1 MTFKLTKYEFR
12 STVRMMGVLWIALPI
27 LAVLIGLNDKFF
39 GGNGLEELPAAVN
52 LMNSVITF
60 LYFAIFVALIT
71 MTVMI
76 IILRFYRGLLR
87 DEGYLMHTLPV
98 KTWQLITAKGVVAV
112 CVSIISMAVGVLS
125 ILLLSLFEGWN
136 SVYVGEFLQ
145 YAMELMKERPMI
157 AVIALECMVLVI
169 AWLMAGI
176 YKVYASL
183 SIGQLAAKHKIA
195 LSAVSYV
202 GISIAGIMI
211 LSLAGKVFNTLT
223 GWFDGLV
230 DSVEAWISGISTDG
244 TIVLSLLIVIL
255 FEIVKVAVFHV
266 VSQQLLRRK
275 LNLE

>member
-1 MTFKLTKYEFR
+1 MTFKLVKYEFR
-12 STVRMMGVLWIALPI
+12 STIRMMGILWIALPV
-27 LAVLIGLNDKFF
+27 LAVLMGLFDKLYA
-39 GGNGLEELPAAVN
+39 GDGLGEYPVVVN
-52 LMNSVITF
+52 LIHSVTSF

-76 IILRFYRGLLR
+76 IILRFYKGLLR

-112 CVSIISMAVGVLS
+112 CVSVISMAVAVLS
-125 ILLLSLFEGWN
+125 ILLLSLFDGW
-136 SVYVGEFLQ
+136 VYTGEFMH
-145 YAMELMKERPMI
+145 YAAEMMKERPLI
-157 AVIALECMVLVI
+157 AVIGLECIFLGI
-169 AWLMAGI
+169 SWLMAVI
-176 YKVYASL
+176 YKVYASM

-195 LSAVSYV
+195 LSVVAHI

-211 LSLAGKVFNTLT
+211 LTFAGNALNTLI
-223 GWFDGLV
+223 GRFDGMV
-230 DSVEAWISGISTDG
+230 DSIETWISGISTDG

-255 FEIVKVAVFHV
+255 FELVKVAVFHV

>member
-1 MTFKLTKYEFR
+1 MTFKLVKYEFR
-12 STVRMMGVLWIALPI
+12 STARMMGILWITLPV
-27 LAVLIGLNDKFF
+27 LAVLMGLYDKLF
-39 GGNGLEELPAAVN
+39 GGDGLGEYPAAVN
-52 LMNSVITF
+52 LINSVISF
-60 LYFAIFVALIT
+60 LYFTIFVALIT

-98 KTWQLITAKGVVAV
+98 KTGQLITAKGVVAV
-112 CVSIISMAVGVLS
+112 CVSVISMAVAVLS
-125 ILLLSLFEGWN
+125 ILLLSLFDGWK
-136 SVYVGEFLQ
+136 SVRMGEFVQ
-145 YAMELMKERPMI
+145 YTMELMKERPMI
-157 AVIALECMVLVI
+157 AIIGLECMFLGI
-169 AWLMAGI
+169 SWLMAGI

-195 LSAVSYV
+195 LSVASHI

-223 GWFDGLV
+223 GWFDGLA